1 VVTGDSISD
10 RIDELQAGGETLA
23 NMDTGADIKS
33 IRDRLL
39 FANAYLGAA
48 PIAEALAK
56 GADIVITGRVADA
69 ALSLGPIMHELDWRW
84 DDWDRLAQGL
94 TVGHLLE
101 CSGQASGGNF
111 GSAGEWAKV
120 QNFLHLGYPIAEVS
134 EDGTALLTKAPARAG
149 GCRSTRCAS
158 SCSTRCTTRTP
169 IIRPTWCS
177 TWAP

>member
-1 VVTGDSISD
+1 MSAPVSMWRSVSISD
-10 RIDELQAGGETLA
+10 RMDELQAGGETLRH
-23 NMDTGADIKS
+23 MDTGADIGS
-33 IRDRLL
+33 VRGRLL

-48 PIAEALAK
+48 PIAQALSD

-84 DDWDRLAQGL
+84 DDWEKLAQGL

-111 GSAGEWAKV
+111 GSAGEWAKM

-134 EDGTALLTKAPARAG
+134 ADGTALLTKAPGTG
-149 GCRSTRCAS
+149 GGGGGA
-158 SCSTRCTTRTP
+158 TP
-169 IIRPTWCS
+169 RP
-177 TWAP
+177 PILFGGR